1 MTLSWPVEG
10 MTLSRESSVSWRL
23 NDLLTA
29 DRKAKEFAAAGW
41 SGVGQIPST
50 VSAFT
55 QWSPTVVDVGELTG
69 EELTDTLEEV
79 DNEDIS
85 PDLHQETEELLS
97 EPDNQNPEEC
107 DDSSREEEEAAES
120 FAAEALDQAKREA
133 YDEGYSKGRNV
144 AEQEYKKSKEQL
156 DALITSLRAAQQ
168 DMTAFYQPMKKLSLH
183 LAQQLV
189 RGELTLSSSAIER
202 LTKGALDD
210 LEYQGEGPIIVYLHP
225 ADRDHFGDELY
236 EDFTSLELRVDRS
249 LSQGSVKISVDDT
262 AIEDLIEQRLD
273 KLSQQVLGISLPTVS
288 VPREDTEQFKNQ
300 VQEHM
305 IEASGLDS
313 GGYVDQVVG
322 ESDMSDTDS
331 IDADPHV

>member
-41 SGVGQIPST
+41 SDIGQAPST

-69 EELTDTLEEV
+69 EELIDTLEEV
-79 DNEDIS
+79 DNDDIS

-97 EPDNQNPEEC
+97 EPDNQKPEVC
-107 DDSSREEEEAAES
+107 DDSNREEEEAAES

-189 RGELTLSSSAIER
+189 RGELTLSSTAIER

-225 ADRDHFGDELY
+225 ADRDNFGDELY

-305 IEASGLDS
+305 IEASSLDS

-322 ESDMSDTDS
+322 ESDTSDTDS

>member
-1 MTLSWPVEG
+1 M
-10 MTLSRESSVSWRL
+10 SRESSVSWRL

-41 SGVGQIPST
+41 NDIGQIPST

-55 QWSPTVVDVGELTG
+55 QWSPTVMDVGELTG
-69 EELTDTLEEV
+69 EELIDTLEEV
-79 DNEDIS
+79 DNDDIS

-97 EPDNQNPEEC
+97 EPDNQKPEEC
-107 DDSSREEEEAAES
+107 DDSNREEEEAAES

-156 DALITSLRAAQQ
+156 DALITSIRAAQQ

-210 LEYQGEGPIIVYLHP
+210 LEYQGEGPIMVYLHP

-305 IEASGLDS
+305 IEASSLDS

-331 IDADPHV
+331 IDADPHA

>member
-41 SGVGQIPST
+41 SDIGQAPST

-69 EELTDTLEEV
+69 EELIDTLEEV
-79 DNEDIS
+79 DNDDIS

-97 EPDNQNPEEC
+97 EPDNQKPEEC

-156 DALITSLRAAQQ
+156 DALITSIRAAQQ

-225 ADRDHFGDELY
+225 ADRDNFGDELY

-305 IEASGLDS
+305 IEASSLDS

-322 ESDMSDTDS
+322 ESDTSDTDS

>member
-1 MTLSWPVEG
+1 M
-10 MTLSRESSVSWRL
+10 SRESSVSWRL

-41 SGVGQIPST
+41 SDIGQAPST

-69 EELTDTLEEV
+69 EELIDTLEEV
-79 DNEDIS
+79 DNDDIS

-97 EPDNQNPEEC
+97 EPDNQKPEEC

-156 DALITSLRAAQQ
+156 DALITSIRAAQQ

-225 ADRDHFGDELY
+225 ADRDNFGDELY

-305 IEASGLDS
+305 IEASSLDS

-331 IDADPHV
+331 IDADPHA